1 MGTILVEDEGGR
13 AILIFDTKVHGS
25 DMPGILWSI
34 RYVVSST
41 GKSAQ
46 ERSSERKTQ

>member
-25 DMPGILWSI
+25 D
-34 RYVVSST
+34 VT
-41 GKSAQ
+41 AF
-46 ERSSERKTQ
+46 